1 MAQARQYS
9 SSLTV
14 PNGGNWGDWG
24 KAEFCSTGYANGFS
38 LKVEPAQGS
47 GVEWDDTALN
57 GILLYCT
64 DGTTITSFYIFSL
77 PLSFPTPQQMLQWG
91 QWRVMLWHPSLHL
104 TTFSLNV
111 ESPQDRADDTAA
123 NNIRFR
129 LSDGRVQ
136 EGKVDSVW
144 GTFGPWSD
152 QCHSGAI
159 CGLQTKVEPPQD
171 RGDDTALNDVR
182 FFC

>member
-24 KAEFCSTGYANGFS
+24 KAEFCPTGHANGFS

-47 GVEWDDTALN
+47 GVERDDTALN
-57 GILLYCT
+57 SILLYCT
-64 DGTTITSFYIFSL
+64 DGLQVIH
-77 PLSFPTPQQMLQWG
+77 QQTREDQDQYCRWG
-91 QWRVMLWHPSLHL
+91 QWRVMLWHPSLYL

-111 ESPQDRADDTAA
+111 ESPQDLADDTAA

-171 RGDDTALNDVR
+171 RGDNTALNDVR
-182 FFC
+182 FFCCSL